1 MRHAKFA
8 STEARRAFELVNE
21 VSGVS
26 EADTGMW
33 PDGLTEDAIDAL
45 ICEVDAELDAEERTA
60 LVRVDRSFTDARRAA
75 RAARRSGREVLR
87 SLPVRLTS
95 ESGEAA

>member
-1 MRHAKFA
+1 MRYAKFA
-8 STEARRAFELVNE
+8 STEAKEAFELVNE
-21 VSGVS
+21 VS
-26 EADTGMW
+26 EADAAGAGVW

-45 ICEVDAELDAEERTA
+45 ICEVDAELEAEERTA

-87 SLPVRLTS
+87 SLPVRLSS